1 MGLGLLNMFVIDLL
15 KIVALVGT
23 GSGQRFYQT
32 HRVSKLLGE
41 KLPSEKGRS
50 ACINPGRGQSYA
62 CISESF

>member
-32 HRVSKLLGE
+32 HTASR
-41 KLPSEKGRS
+41 
-50 ACINPGRGQSYA
+50 
-62 CISESF
+62 